1 LDITDIMLQAK
12 QQQKSSFKTKL
23 EVAPNADTS
32 MSDSMTYPPVM
43 NKSAMVYVSGTDE
56 SAMELV
62 AADDSD
68 VFS

>member
-1 LDITDIMLQAK
+1 MLQAK
-12 QQQKSSFKTKL
+12 QQQKSSFKAKL
-23 EVAPNADTS
+23 DVAPNADTS
-32 MSDSMTYPPVM
+32 MSDSMTYAPVM

-56 SAMELV
+56 SAMELA